1 MSARILVVEDDP
13 ALTVL
18 LYDNLEYEGYVVET
32 ATDAQEAIAKAR
44 ANPPDLMLLDLMLP
58 GGDGFE
64 VCRTVAAML
73 PKASIVILTSRQEQ
87 VDKIK
92 GLDLG
97 ADDYVTKPCGVEE
110 LLARIRAVLRRT
122 KPGVGRVQ
130 LGETTIDFTSRKAF
144 RGTADIALT
153 MREFELLQYLAEH
166 AGRIATREEL
176 LKMVWGYEETTLTR
190 TIDSFIARLRR
201 KIEVDARHP
210 KHILT
215 AHGGGYCL
223 VP

>member
-1 MSARILVVEDDP
+1 MNARILMVEDDP

-18 LYDNLEYEGYVVET
+18 LRDNLEYEGYVVET

-44 ANPPDLMLLDLMLP
+44 ANPPDLVLLDLMLP

-92 GLDLG
+92 GLDLE

-201 KIEVDARHP
+201 KIEVDAKHP

>member
-1 MSARILVVEDDP
+1 MSARILMVEDDP

-18 LYDNLEYEGYVVET
+18 LHDNLEYEGYVVET

>member
-18 LYDNLEYEGYVVET
+18 LHDNLEYEGYVVET

>member
-1 MSARILVVEDDP
+1 MNARILIVEDDP

-18 LYDNLEYEGYVVET
+18 LQDNLEYEGYTVDI
-32 ATDAQEAIAKAR
+32 ATDVAEATAKAR

-58 GGDGFE
+58 DGDSFE
-64 VCRTVAAML
+64 VCRTVASML
-73 PKASIVILTSRQEQ
+73 PQVSIVILTSRQSQ

-110 LLARIRAVLRRT
+110 LLARIRAVMRRT
-122 KPGVGRVQ
+122 RPSVSRLQ
-130 LGETTIDFTSRKAF
+130 LGETTIDFVSRKAF
-144 RGTADIALT
+144 RQQTEVALT

-176 LKMVWGYEETTLTR
+176 LKMVWGYEQTTLTR
-190 TIDSFIARLRR
+190 TIDNFVARLRR
-201 KIEVDARHP
+201 KIEVDAKHP

>member
-1 MSARILVVEDDP
+1 
-13 ALTVL
+13 
-18 LYDNLEYEGYVVET
+18 
-32 ATDAQEAIAKAR
+32 
-44 ANPPDLMLLDLMLP
+44 
-58 GGDGFE
+58 
-64 VCRTVAAML
+64 
-73 PKASIVILTSRQEQ
+73 
-87 VDKIK
+87 
-92 GLDLG
+92 
-97 ADDYVTKPCGVEE
+97 
-110 LLARIRAVLRRT
+110 
-122 KPGVGRVQ
+122 
-130 LGETTIDFTSRKAF
+130 
-144 RGTADIALT
+144 

>member
-1 MSARILVVEDDP
+1 MNARILMVEDDP

-18 LYDNLEYEGYVVET
+18 LRDNLEYEGYVVET

-44 ANPPDLMLLDLMLP
+44 ANPPDLVLLDLMLP

-130 LGETTIDFTSRKAF
+130 LGETTIDFMSRKAF

>member
-1 MSARILVVEDDP
+1 MSARILMVEDDP

-18 LYDNLEYEGYVVET
+18 LHDNLVYEGYVVET

-44 ANPPDLMLLDLMLP
+44 ANPPDLVLLDLMLP

-122 KPGVGRVQ
+122 KPSVGRVQ
-130 LGETTIDFTSRKAF
+130 LGETTIDFMSRKAF

-201 KIEVDARHP
+201 KIEVDAKHP

>member
-44 ANPPDLMLLDLMLP
+44 ANPPDLVLLDLMLP

-122 KPGVGRVQ
+122 KPSVGRVQ
-130 LGETTIDFTSRKAF
+130 LGETTIDFMSRKAF